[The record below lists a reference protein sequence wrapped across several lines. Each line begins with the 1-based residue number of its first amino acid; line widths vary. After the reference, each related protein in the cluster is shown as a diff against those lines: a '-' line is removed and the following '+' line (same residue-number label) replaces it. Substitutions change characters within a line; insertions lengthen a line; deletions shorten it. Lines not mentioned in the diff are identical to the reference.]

1 MSDDNKL
8 NLLFFEGTSMRGL
21 YEVIENWAQENRK
34 RLLALNVQKD
44 GENFC
49 CIALTNP
56 MDVWIVGPYLSVL
69 IKWFLSQ
76 TPFSF
81 ANIL

>member
-8 NLLFFEGTSMRGL
+8 NLLYFENTSMRGL
-21 YEVIENWAQENRK
+21 YEVIENWQQENRK
-34 RLLALNVQKD
+34 RLLSVNVQKD

-56 MDVWIVGPYLSVL
+56 MDVWIVGPNPLSVFNSGL
-69 IKWFLSQ
+69 
-76 TPFSF
+76 
-81 ANIL
+81 